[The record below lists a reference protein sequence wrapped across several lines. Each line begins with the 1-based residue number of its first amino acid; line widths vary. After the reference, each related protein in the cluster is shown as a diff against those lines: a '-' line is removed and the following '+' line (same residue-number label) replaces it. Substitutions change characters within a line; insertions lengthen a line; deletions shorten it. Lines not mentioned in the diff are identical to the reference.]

1 MPRES
6 SIETLTIHKGEN
18 RAKNSIF
25 QAICLGDTVTLFK
38 DKTKIL
44 GIGRDPDNRR
54 VADSGDNSELTYL
67 AQALT
72 SVL

>member
-6 SIETLTIHKGEN
+6 TVETQTIHKGEK

-38 DKTKIL
+38 DNTKIL
-44 GIGRDPDNRR
+44 GIGRDTDNRR
-54 VADSGDNSELTYL
+54 VTDSGDNSELTYL

-72 SVL
+72 SVI